1 MKINEPTAETVAAA
15 TRGDL
20 AALDALLAGLQ
31 PGVFHLALRMLG
43 QREDAADATQEI
55 LLKVVTHLSAFR
67 GEAAFATWVWR
78 IARNHLL
85 SARTRIA
92 ESPEQ
97 SLEALDEKLATGLSL
112 ADRIP
117 AAGADA
123 AAQVLTPQQKL
134 EARQVAVSCTQSM
147 LMALDRE
154 QRLAYLMD
162 TVFDL
167 DSAQAAEV
175 LGVSAAAYRQR
186 LSRARARLEGFMAQR
201 CGLVNAEAHC
211 RCDTQA
217 RVLRQHGSRGAK
229 PALLLQPVE
238 LAEAERTFAAYGRVA
253 DAAAVFR
260 SLPELR
266 APERLRAA
274 IRLVLTQEGF
284 LDRGAAQ

>member
-1 MKINEPTAETVAAA
+1 MKITEPAAETVAAA

-20 AALDALLAGLQ
+20 SALDALLAGLQ

-123 AAQVLTPQQKL
+123 GAQVLTPQQKL

-167 DSAQAAEV
+167 PSAQAAEV
-175 LGVSAAAYRQR
+175 LGITAAAYRQR
-186 LSRARARLEGFMAQR
+186 LSRAKARLEGFMAQR
-201 CGLVNAEAHC
+201 CGLVNEQARC

-217 RVLRQHGSRGAK
+217 RVLRQQGGTAAK

-238 LAEAERTFAAYGRVA
+238 LAEAERAFAAYGRVA

-266 APERLRAA
+266 APGRLLAA

-284 LDRGAAQ
+284 LDRGPAQ